1 MGAMG
6 MNHKYRLNETTQF
19 NTTVAGTYNG
29 IDSHQNALDDNL
41 AEQSDNIIRKNNYN
55 LVLNSFMNNKNGHI
69 GNRRTGIVV
78 TGMFYDMSLKNAD
91 GLGGE
96 MKTVANERGNSALI
110 EAYTESSLSTT
121 WRWQINPGVRLQYFA
136 LNSHYS
142 IEPRLAV
149 KYNMNQ
155 KQSLTFSY
163 SNHSR
168 TELLNYYFSLA
179 MTKGN

>member
-6 MNHKYRLNETTQF
+6 VNHKYRLNETSQF

-96 MKTVANERGNSALI
+96 MKAVANERGNSALI
-110 EAYTESSLSTT
+110 EAYTELESGICGTNAPSCLFV
-121 WRWQINPGVRLQYFA
+121 RPGHAYA
-136 LNSHYS
+136 L
-142 IEPRLAV
+142 EMP
-149 KYNMNQ
+149 
-155 KQSLTFSY
+155 
-163 SNHSR
+163 SR
-168 TELLNYYFSLA
+168 YA
-179 MTKGN
+179 KI